1 MIIGISGK
9 MYSGKSTVSD
19 ILRQSYP
26 ELGFLDKPF
35 AGPLKQSLA
44 SMFNENI
51 ANFYNQDFKNNH
63 ILLPNMTTR
72 EVMQKYGQA
81 MRNIYKNFW
90 IYLNLKDYKKEKN
103 WLIPDVRFRNE
114 ADAIQDLGG
123 VVIRIES
130 KRSLPSTD
138 VSETALDNYENFHI
152 IITNDGTKDELTEK
166 TREAFKL
173 ITHQF

>member
-26 ELGFLDKPF
+26 ELGFIDKPF
-35 AGPLKQSLA
+35 AGPLKKSLA

-123 VVIRIES
+123 VVVRIES

-152 IITNDGTKDELTEK
+152 IITNDIFMIVYLDKIKMIYLK
-166 TREAFKL
+166 
-173 ITHQF
+173 

>member
-1 MIIGISGK
+1 MLIGISGK

-26 ELGFLDKPF
+26 ELGFIDKPF
-35 AGPLKQSLA
+35 AGPLKKSLA

-90 IYLNLKDYKKEKN
+90 IYLNLKDYKKEEN